1 MSNLNNIQYSG
12 GDITIMQKIGTVTT
26 KPKRIR
32 FGFNSDSST
41 FDVVEI
47 TNDNNGEKVYV
58 CNFWYKEN
66 IPHFVLESQALNF
79 TSLV

>member
-12 GDITIMQKIGTVTT
+12 GDVTSMQKIGTVTT
-26 KPKRIR
+26 IPKRIR

-47 TNDNNGEKVYV
+47 TKDSNGGKVYV
-58 CNFWYKEN
+58 CSFWYKEN

-79 TSLV
+79 ISLV

>member
-1 MSNLNNIQYSG
+1 MTNIQYSG
-12 GDITIMQKIGTVTT
+12 GDVTTMQKIGTVTT

-47 TNDNNGEKVYV
+47 ADYNGEKAYV
-58 CNFWYKEN
+58 CSFWYKEN

-79 TSLV
+79 IPFV

>member
-32 FGFNSDSST
+32 F
-41 FDVVEI
+41 
-47 TNDNNGEKVYV
+47 
-58 CNFWYKEN
+58 
-66 IPHFVLESQALNF
+66 
-79 TSLV
+79 